1 MIVGLTGKNAAGKSE
16 TAKHLQKRG
25 FRCFSLSD
33 ELREEATRRGI
44 GHSRDEL
51 IKLGTLVR
59 EQHGTGYLAAK
70 INEKIALLK
79 RKDVQKFAVDS
90 IRNCGEVKEL
100 EKNDDFDL
108 FAIEADAP
116 LRFERMLRRGRPGD
130 ASTFEQFLE
139 QEKRENSKSGAGQ
152 QMELCIEMAAH
163 TIANNGTLE
172 ELHGKVDNILKEE
185 LWLA

>member
-1 MIVGLTGKNAAGKSE
+1 MIIGLTGKNAAGKGE

-25 FRCFSLSD
+25 FHCFSLSD

-51 IKLGTLVR
+51 ITLGTLVR
-59 EQHGTGYLAAK
+59 EQHGTGYLASK
-70 INEKIALLK
+70 VNEKIALLK
-79 RKDVQKFAVDS
+79 KKDVQKFVVDS
-90 IRNCGEVKEL
+90 IRNVGEVKEL

-108 FAIEADAP
+108 FAIEADAKI
-116 LRFERMLRRGRPGD
+116 RFTRMIKRGRAGD
-130 ASTFEQFLE
+130 AATFEKFLE
-139 QEKRENSKSGAGQ
+139 QEQKENSISGAGQ

-163 TIANNGTLE
+163 TINNNGTLE
-172 ELHGKVDNILKEE
+172 DLYLKVDNILKEE